1 MRLLILLGIVYLCYR
16 FLKSWILKEPSSHQP
31 VSGKKADE
39 IDNVMVKDP
48 YCGVYFA
55 RKDGVDLKIDGQ
67 DLYFCSQECRDKF
80 VGKHSE
86 K

>member
-16 FLKSWILKEPSSHQP
+16 FLKSWILKEPSSYQT
-31 VSGKKADE
+31 VSEKKAGE

-67 DLYFCSQECRDKF
+67 DFYFCSQECRDKF
-80 VGKHSE
+80 AGKHSE

>member
-16 FLKSWILKEPSSHQP
+16 FLKSWILKEPSSHQT

-80 VGKHSE
+80 AGKHSE

>member
-16 FLKSWILKEPSSHQP
+16 LLKSWILKGESSHP
-31 VSGKKADE
+31 TVSDKKAGE

-48 YCGVYFA
+48 HCGVYFS
-55 RKDGVDLKIDGQ
+55 RQDGVGLKVEGQ

-80 VGKHSE
+80 VEDRSK

>member
-16 FLKSWILKEPSSHQP
+16 FLKSWILKEPSSHQT

-80 VGKHSE
+80 AGKHSE
-86 K
+86 R

>member
-16 FLKSWILKEPSSHQP
+16 FLKSWILKEPSSHQT
-31 VSGKKADE
+31 VSGKKTGE

-48 YCGVYFA
+48 YCGVCFA

-80 VGKHSE
+80 VGEHS
-86 K
+86 KK

>member
-16 FLKSWILKEPSSHQP
+16 FLKSWILKEPSSHQT

-67 DLYFCSQECRDKF
+67 DFYFCSQECRDKF
-80 VGKHSE
+80 AGKHSE

>member
-16 FLKSWILKEPSSHQP
+16 FLKSWILKEPSSHQT
-31 VSGKKADE
+31 VSEKKAGE

-55 RKDGVDLKIDGQ
+55 RKDVVDLKIDVQ
-67 DLYFCSQECRDKF
+67 DLYFFSQECRDKF